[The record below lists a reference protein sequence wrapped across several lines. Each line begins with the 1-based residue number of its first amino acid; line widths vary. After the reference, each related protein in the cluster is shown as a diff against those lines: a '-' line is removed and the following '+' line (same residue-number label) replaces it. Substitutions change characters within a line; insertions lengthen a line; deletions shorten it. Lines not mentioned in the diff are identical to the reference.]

1 MAKLKNQIIK
11 EKVLV
16 LNSDHLRHVRE
27 GVWRRVFPNE
37 GGGGGDKKKQRRADA
52 SQMVTEMGSSGF
64 SVAPSSPPNRAVAL
78 NRCLVHV
85 RLHNQGVFPNLSLW
99 NADDIWN

>member
-37 GGGGGDKKKQRRADA
+37 GGGGGIKKNNAELMHPRWLQKW
-52 SQMVTEMGSSGF
+52 
-64 SVAPSSPPNRAVAL
+64 APLAFL
-78 NRCLVHV
+78 
-85 RLHNQGVFPNLSLW
+85 
-99 NADDIWN
+99 

>member
-1 MAKLKNQIIK
+1 MAKLRNQIIK
-11 EKVLV
+11 QKVPV
-16 LNSDHLRHVRE
+16 LNSDHLSHVRE

-37 GGGGGDKKKQRRADA
+37 GSGWGRGYKKKQPRADA

-78 NRCLVHV
+78 KQMLGSCKTT
-85 RLHNQGVFPNLSLW
+85 
-99 NADDIWN
+99 